1 MMYRY
6 AVFDANRVLKSYVS
20 LSDQADLAI
29 NLPSGCGCIL
39 SNSFADPGTV
49 RFDLA
54 GKMVPL
60 SNLVVETPIEAQ
72 ARMLNTI
79 DDEREERMMA
89 VLTTGGA
96 KKYEYANK
104 AREVRDYRTLP
115 GATVALLLTAAN
127 LAGTQERFAWAMAEA
142 ADTGDTLEAV
152 ITRYEGAMRRTA
164 IDRKVAARAQ
174 KLKRAISAAKDA
186 NGNPDT
192 GAQKKIFDARTW
204 PTS

>member
-1 MMYRY
+1 MYRY
-6 AVFDANRVLKSYVS
+6 AIFDQDRVLRSFLTV
-20 LSDQADLAI
+20 SDQNEIAKNVPPGYGSIRSETQAE
-29 NLPSGCGCIL
+29 
-39 SNSFADPGTV
+39 PGTV

-54 GKMVPL
+54 GKIVSL
-60 SNLVVETPIEAQ
+60 DNSIIETPAQAQ
-72 ARMLNTI
+72 ARMLDRI
-79 DDEREERMMA
+79 DEEREERMMA

-115 GATVALLLTAAN
+115 GATIALLLTAAN

-142 ADTGDTLEAV
+142 ADTGDSLETV
-152 ITRYEGAMRRTA
+152 IARYEAAMRRTA

-174 KLKRAISAAKDA
+174 KLKRAIVAAKDA
-186 NGNPDT
+186 SGNPNT
-192 GAQKKIFDARTW
+192 TAQKAIFDARTW